1 MLFKGSQKFRD
12 DVERRCW
19 ILNLELRFLE
29 VRSIEVW
36 VVPTQ
41 KVPTPRTSEKEFFYA
56 RQPPAK
62 RLKVWGR
69 LGLLKE
75 SNKRLI
81 RSAQYRGKGVKDSAQ
96 TATGK
101 TPSPKS
107 QGQTNYG
114 EPSKLR
120 ETVMRRSDVLDD
132 LVELNKLFLNLA
144 NKYI

>member
-1 MLFKGSQKFRD
+1 
-12 DVERRCW
+12 
-19 ILNLELRFLE
+19 
-29 VRSIEVW
+29 
-36 VVPTQ
+36 
-41 KVPTPRTSEKEFFYA
+41 
-56 RQPPAK
+56 
-62 RLKVWGR
+62 
-69 LGLLKE
+69 
-75 SNKRLI
+75 
-81 RSAQYRGKGVKDSAQ
+81 VKDSAQ